1 LASLIEKIQG
11 LYGTRLYHWSR
22 RITQAED
29 LMRRG
34 HRIFPNAIKRPY
46 RHLHYIAIVI
56 RDSPEWDELKRWLDE
71 RQIEWREQR
80 DPENDPYSTY
90 GYTDSHPTELA
101 TQLAPNTAESAA
113 RMSGVDREALE
124 RWQASQLQAKIDRE
138 RRIESFERIIAD
150 PSR

>member
-1 LASLIEKIQG
+1 MTDKPDGKRLFDKTAAVDAYLARKGVVSRLDEAAWQALIEKIHG

-80 DPENDPYSTY
+80 DPENDPYFDLRIY
-90 GYTDSHPTELA
+90 GFPPD
-101 TQLAPNTAESAA
+101 
-113 RMSGVDREALE
+113 
-124 RWQASQLQAKIDRE
+124 
-138 RRIESFERIIAD
+138 
-150 PSR
+150 